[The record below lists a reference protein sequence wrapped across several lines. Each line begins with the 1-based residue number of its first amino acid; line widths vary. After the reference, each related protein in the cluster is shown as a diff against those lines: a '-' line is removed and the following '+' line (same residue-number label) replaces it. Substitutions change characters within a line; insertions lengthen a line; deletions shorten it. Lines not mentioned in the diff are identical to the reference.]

1 MAPCNRISFFI
12 WHTQN
17 NNLTCLKW
25 CLEISKRS
33 PSTDVNVSSYSSLTY
48 HVETITCIQLVIL
61 IVWYYQFKSG
71 FKIIIFWLLN
81 YQKVIFTFL
90 SNLSKATYLLRP
102 QVILAGLNEN
112 RITPSHSESC
122 WFILIK
128 RSWRGRT
135 ISISLQTFIKCT
147 QLCTKPF
154 VHSLSCANFCCF
166 VQNCTL
172 TMEWFANFDTVMV
185 PNIHFD
191 HQLWTRWLWFFLL
204 AYFMVFVYHN
214 NL

>member
-1 MAPCNRISFFI
+1 M
-12 WHTQN
+12 
-17 NNLTCLKW
+17 
-25 CLEISKRS
+25 
-33 PSTDVNVSSYSSLTY
+33 NVSSYSSLTY
-48 HVETITCIQLVIL
+48 YVETITCIQLVIL
-61 IVWYYQFKSG
+61 IVWYYQFKSE

-81 YQKVIFTFL
+81 YQRVIFTFL

-128 RSWRGRT
+128 RSWRDRT

-191 HQLWTRWLWFFLL
+191 HQLWTRLLWFFFYWRISWFLCITIICNVWGCCGDDVVTPP
-204 AYFMVFVYHN
+204 FKIPNKWIESMKC
-214 NL
+214 